1 LNQSIHVRPK
11 GFRLV
16 FTKTL
21 SPESATGIGSYA
33 IKHFRYEFS
42 GAYGSPEL
50 DQTRVLIENIAL
62 SEDKK
67 AVDLTTAPLVNDR
80 VYSIT
85 ANGVRS
91 TPAELLLHATGVY
104 TLKTI
109 PIG

>member
-1 LNQSIHVRPK
+1 M
-11 GFRLV
+11 

-21 SPESATGIGSYA
+21 SPESATSIGSYA

-67 AVDLTTAPLVNDR
+67 AVDLTTAPLVKDR

-91 TPAELLLHATGVY
+91 TAAELLLHATGVY

-109 PIG
+109 PIE